1 MRASARLRNNDQSAE
16 VPKVLASSNTRSRLR
31 NRRAAA
37 AAELAI
43 CLPLIVFL
51 LLASLEACSMIFL
64 DHSLTIASYEGV
76 RMGINYDGTNA
87 DVIARCNAIINER
100 GVEDATIS
108 INPANVANV
117 DRGNRITIT
126 VAAPCNSNAI
136 LPLWFYQGRTL
147 TCSTT
152 MVKE

>member
-1 MRASARLRNNDQSAE
+1 MSARIPAAGRRLLLR
-16 VPKVLASSNTRSRLR
+16 R
-31 NRRAAA
+31 NRLAAA

-76 RMGINYDGTNA
+76 RVAINYDGKNSA
-87 DVIARCNAIINER
+87 VIARCNQILNER
-100 GVEDATIS
+100 GVHDSSIS
-108 INPANVANV
+108 ITPSNVANV
-117 DRGNRITIT
+117 NRGNRITIR
-126 VAAPCNSNAI
+126 VSAPCSSNAL
-136 LPLWFYQGRTL
+136 LPLWFYSGKTL
-147 TCSTT
+147 TSATT

>member
-1 MRASARLRNNDQSAE
+1 MSA
-16 VPKVLASSNTRSRLR
+16 TRFRR
-31 NRRAAA
+31 PRIAARRAAA

-51 LLASLEACSMIFL
+51 LLASLEACTMIFL

-76 RMGINYDGTNA
+76 RVAINYDATNA
-87 DVIARCNAIINER
+87 DVVARSNQIIADRS
-100 GVEDATIS
+100 VEGATVS

-117 DRGNRITIT
+117 NRGDRITIT
-126 VAAPCNSNAI
+126 VAAPCDANAI
-136 LPLWFYQGRTL
+136 IPPWFYGGRTL

>member
-1 MRASARLRNNDQSAE
+1 MRANVRRRILDQLVEA
-16 VPKVLASSNTRSRLR
+16 PKVFATKHHR
-31 NRRAAA
+31 NRFAARRAAA

-76 RMGINYDGTNA
+76 RVAINYDGNNPNT
-87 DVIARCNAIINER
+87 ITRCNQILTNR
-100 GVEDATIS
+100 GVHGATIS
-108 INPANVANV
+108 LNPSNVANV
-117 DRGNRITIT
+117 NRGDRITIT
-126 VAAPCNSNAI
+126 VSAPCSANAI
-136 LPLWFYQGRTL
+136 LPLWFYSGKTL
-147 TCSTT
+147 SSATT

>member
-1 MRASARLRNNDQSAE
+1 MLAATIRPRRLA
-16 VPKVLASSNTRSRLR
+16 A
-31 NRRAAA
+31 RRAAA

-76 RMGINYDGTNA
+76 RVAINYDGTNTAVLARSNEIIA
-87 DVIARCNAIINER
+87 DR
-100 GVEDATIS
+100 GVEGSSIAIS
-108 INPANVANV
+108 PANVSTAN
-117 DRGNRITIT
+117 RGTPITIT
-126 VAAPCNSNAI
+126 VSAPCDANAL
-136 LPLWFYQGRTL
+136 LPTWFYGGKTL

>member
-1 MRASARLRNNDQSAE
+1 MTASTPATNLCCN
-16 VPKVLASSNTRSRLR
+16 PK
-31 NRRAAA
+31 RRHPKRRCRGAA

-76 RMGINYDGTNA
+76 RMGINYDGSNSQ
-87 DVIARCNAIINER
+87 VIARCNQVIASRN
-100 GVEDATIS
+100 VEGATIS
-108 INPANVANV
+108 ISPANVATV
-117 DRGNRITIT
+117 ARGTPIRIT
-126 VAAPCNSNAI
+126 VSAPCEDNAL
-136 LPLWFYQGRTL
+136 LPLWFYNGKTL
-147 TCSTT
+147 SSSTT

>member
-1 MRASARLRNNDQSAE
+1 MSAATIRRTRLPA
-16 VPKVLASSNTRSRLR
+16 
-31 NRRAAA
+31 RRAAA

-76 RMGINYDGTNA
+76 RVGINYDGTNSA
-87 DVIARCNAIINER
+87 VLARCNQIIADR
-100 GVEDATIS
+100 GVDSANVAID
-108 INPANVANV
+108 PANVANV
-117 DRGNRITIT
+117 ARGNRITIT
-126 VAAPCNSNAI
+126 VTAPCDANAI
-136 LPLWFYQGRTL
+136 LPLWFYNGRTL

>member
-1 MRASARLRNNDQSAE
+1 M
-16 VPKVLASSNTRSRLR
+16 LAATNRPRRPLV
-31 NRRAAA
+31 RRAAA

-76 RMGINYDGTNA
+76 RVAINYDGSNA
-87 DVIARCNAIINER
+87 DVIARSNEIIADR
-100 GVEDATIS
+100 GVQGSSIAIS
-108 INPANVANV
+108 PANVSTV
-117 DRGNRITIT
+117 SRGTPITIT
-126 VAAPCNSNAI
+126 VSAPCDTNAI
-136 LPLWFYQGRTL
+136 LPTWFYGGKTL

>member
-1 MRASARLRNNDQSAE
+1 ML
-16 VPKVLASSNTRSRLR
+16 VSSNRRTRPRAR
-31 NRRAAA
+31 TAAA

-76 RMGINYDGTNA
+76 RVAINYDSNNT
-87 DVIARCNAIINER
+87 DVVARCNQIITDR
-100 GVEDATIS
+100 GVEDATVS
-108 INPANVANV
+108 INPADVSAI

-126 VAAPCNSNAI
+126 VAAPCNPNAL
-136 LPLWFYQGRTL
+136 LPLWFYEGRTL
-147 TCSTT
+147 SCSTT

>member
-1 MRASARLRNNDQSAE
+1 MTTIANHCHGHSDSCRAENRRAGR
-16 VPKVLASSNTRSRLR
+16 PLA

-37 AAELAI
+37 AAELAL

-76 RMGINYDGTNA
+76 RMGINYDATNA
-87 DVIARCNAIINER
+87 DVTNRCNQIINER
-100 GVEDATIS
+100 DVHGATIT

-117 DRGNRITIT
+117 ERGNRITIT
-126 VAAPCNSNAI
+126 VTAPCDSNAL
-136 LPLWFYQGRTL
+136 LPLWFYGGRTL
-147 TCSTT
+147 SCATT